1 MIKFDSVNK
10 LLSPVKL
17 PEMFRLRQHFNA
29 DVLEDPEAE
38 LLRQL
43 SQEKIS
49 SLFKPGM
56 RIAIT
61 AGSRGIDNYL
71 LCIQVLVRFIRS
83 KGAEPFVIPA
93 MGSHGGATAE
103 GQKALLAGY
112 GITEESVGAP
122 IISSMET
129 VRIGEIDGEEVRV
142 DKNAHE
148 ADGIVL
154 LNRVKPH
161 TGFRAKHESGLVK
174 MAAIGLGKQYGAQIV
189 HAGGPENMGKRVF
202 AFGDYIIDHEKILCG
217 VGLVENAFDK
227 TEQLFVAAKDEI
239 EDLEAK
245 ALEKAKSNMP
255 SILLEDLDILIV
267 DRVGKNISGP
277 GMDPNVTYSFLPN
290 APIPEELRAKRAKR
304 IVVLSLTKET
314 HGNAMGIGMADI
326 TTRRV
331 FDSMDFDATYPNC
344 LTSGVTV
351 SAKVPMFFDSDE
363 LAVKAAAM
371 TMSCMDAS
379 GLRVV
384 RILDT
389 LHLSEIEASAALL
402 AEAEADPRI
411 EVLSAPA
418 PMPFDDHGDLL

>member
-10 LLSPVKL
+10 LLGPVKL

-29 DVLEDPEAE
+29 NVLEDPEAE
-38 LLRQL
+38 LLSQL

-202 AFGDYIIDHEKILCG
+202 AFGDYIIAHEKIICG

-227 TEQLFVAAKDEI
+227 TEQLFVAAKEDI

-314 HGNAMGIGMADI
+314 HGSAMGIGMADI

-411 EVLSAPA
+411 EVLSAPS

>member
-1 MIKFDSVNK
+1 
-10 LLSPVKL
+10 
-17 PEMFRLRQHFNA
+17 
-29 DVLEDPEAE
+29 
-38 LLRQL
+38 
-43 SQEKIS
+43 
-49 SLFKPGM
+49 
-56 RIAIT
+56 
-61 AGSRGIDNYL
+61 
-71 LCIQVLVRFIRS
+71 
-83 KGAEPFVIPA
+83 
-93 MGSHGGATAE
+93 
-103 GQKALLAGY
+103 
-112 GITEESVGAP
+112 
-122 IISSMET
+122 
-129 VRIGEIDGEEVRV
+129 
-142 DKNAHE
+142 
-148 ADGIVL
+148 
-154 LNRVKPH
+154 
-161 TGFRAKHESGLVK
+161 
-174 MAAIGLGKQYGAQIV
+174 
-189 HAGGPENMGKRVF
+189 MGKRVF
-202 AFGDYIIDHEKILCG
+202 AFGDYIIAHEKILCG
-217 VGLVENAFDK
+217 VGLVENTFDK

-245 ALEKAKSNMP
+245 ALVNAKSNMP

-314 HGNAMGIGMADI
+314 HGSAMGIGMADI

>member
-174 MAAIGLGKQYGAQIV
+174 MAAIGIAYRGRQII
-189 HAGGPENMGKRVF
+189 N
-202 AFGDYIIDHEKILCG
+202 
-217 VGLVENAFDK
+217 K
-227 TEQLFVAAKDEI
+227 TVA
-239 EDLEAK
+239 
-245 ALEKAKSNMP
+245 
-255 SILLEDLDILIV
+255 
-267 DRVGKNISGP
+267 
-277 GMDPNVTYSFLPN
+277 
-290 APIPEELRAKRAKR
+290 
-304 IVVLSLTKET
+304 
-314 HGNAMGIGMADI
+314 
-326 TTRRV
+326 
-331 FDSMDFDATYPNC
+331 
-344 LTSGVTV
+344 
-351 SAKVPMFFDSDE
+351 
-363 LAVKAAAM
+363 
-371 TMSCMDAS
+371 
-379 GLRVV
+379 
-384 RILDT
+384 
-389 LHLSEIEASAALL
+389 
-402 AEAEADPRI
+402 
-411 EVLSAPA
+411 
-418 PMPFDDHGDLL
+418 